1 MSRKIEI
8 TVENDVY
15 AKLAGKA
22 DANRI
27 SIEEY
32 VARLAMAHVNFDVAT
47 TSGMSMN
54 HETMAS
60 AKEMEY
66 FSTGI
71 PEFDKVIG
79 GGIVLGHVLLLGA
92 PRGSGKSSMLLQACD
107 GFAQDGRK
115 AYYASGEMSQ
125 DKVLAFAKR
134 QGIENG
140 NIGLSCDS
148 MGVNVEALFEDVL
161 AYGAK
166 LLIIDS
172 LQVAVVPDPT
182 GDIGNTSMID
192 AVINMVSSFAMEKQV
207 AVVVIGHISKH
218 TGDYLGSSKVQFL
231 VDVLVRMDI
240 RWTYQPDGKQVDSM
254 IREISIDG
262 KSRQSRSDMKSL
274 VELTDDGIR
283 PPSAKALRALNKLV
297 TER

>member
-66 FSTGI
+66 FSTRI
-71 PEFDKVIG
+71 PQLDKVIG
-79 GGIVLGHVLLLGA
+79 GGLVLGHVLLLGA
-92 PRGSGKSSMLLQACD
+92 PRGCGKTTLLLQACD
-107 GFAQDGRK
+107 GFAKDGRK
-115 AYYASGEMSQ
+115 AYFASGEMN
-125 DKVLAFAKR
+125 KEALLAYAKR
-134 QGIENG
+134 LGITNPDVLIHSDPEG
-140 NIGLSCDS
+140 I
-148 MGVNVEALFEDVL
+148 NVEDLFEEVIRV
-161 AYGAK
+161 GAK
-166 LLIIDS
+166 LLVIDS
-172 LQVAVVPDPT
+172 LQTVIVSDVKGNIGEMTMMDAVV
-182 GDIGNTSMID
+182 
-192 AVINMVSSFAMEKQV
+192 NMVSSFAQEKSV
-207 AVVVIGHISKH
+207 ACVIVGHIGKA
-218 TGDYLGSSKVQFL
+218 GDYLGSAKVQFL
-231 VDVLVRMDI
+231 VDGLIRMDT
-240 RWTYQPDGKQVDSM
+240 RWIYQPDGKPVDSM
-254 IREISIDG
+254 VRELSMDG
-262 KSRQSRSDMKSL
+262 KSRQGRSDLTAL